1 MGRSYGPGQSP
12 PHLGSP
18 RQSHSTTRGVGLF
31 TTPSPTCGISGLLVV
46 VDSHAVLQAHQGRGR
61 FGDRHRPLHRPTHV
75 ARERTSKAS
84 TGRACLPHCV
94 AHTAAHIAP
103 HEWAKVHTGT
113 RNRGCVTAACGCRD
127 IEMSAACTCP
137 CRRSST
143 AGCMAGQPP
152 LLKDS
157 RVRGMCARGRTSNW
171 LSVPEHTRLKRAAG
185 RVRSGA
191 GHGRDS
197 RLESVAT
204 PPPNPSLGGLC
215 IDTCGCGYR
224 PRARGSRAG
233 GPNHCTPCR
242 LCAPLAGQSP
252 RGV

>member
-1 MGRSYGPGQSP
+1 M
-12 PHLGSP
+12 
-18 RQSHSTTRGVGLF
+18 GVGLF
-31 TTPSPTCGISGLLVV
+31 TTPSPTCGISGLLV

-157 RVRGMCARGRTSNW
+157 RVRPKSNLELVLRARA
-171 LSVPEHTRLKRAAG
+171 HTFEACGGSGAG
-185 RVRSGA
+185 RVPVMGA
-191 GHGRDS
+191 TRDWNP
-197 RLESVAT
+197 L
-204 PPPNPSLGGLC
+204 PPPL
-215 IDTCGCGYR
+215 T
-224 PRARGSRAG
+224 
-233 GPNHCTPCR
+233 
-242 LCAPLAGQSP
+242 LA
-252 RGV
+252 